1 MSDGAAAELCDLCNR
16 SRQASSRCLD
26 CGKLLCIACRQRHRR
41 VRVTSEHELVDV
53 DRQMELRCE
62 RHSDEL
68 VRFFCTSCQTT
79 VCIGCTFSSEHAEHT
94 VLKFKDAAQQKADEL
109 AEFSRLSGD
118 KLRQVRSAL
127 QLARNI
133 EAHLTDTETAIREA
147 ANQQVAA
154 IKAAQQILLEE
165 LRSFYDCCSNL
176 LSGRHEIAAALRD
189 LTEVSSFSELVE
201 RGRYS
206 ESLMLAPRVAA
217 TLARYTNYQPPT
229 PPPTP
234 RRFRLLFLDAASSN
248 EVTTPAITLGRLEMQ
263 RLTASCCFSE
273 SGSTAG
279 SCVDVTS
286 LSSSDSGSSCDLTAD
301 AGEEEA
307 SVMAE
312 SFFTYDNSTLRSSV
326 CRSLT
331 TDTLVASS
339 VDAECQTDF
348 HLVVQLGFAKA
359 CRHEFLQN
367 VIGASNSLVATDE
380 LDQSSVTVCQQDLLL
395 TREQCTNYL
404 EPVLQIALPCSET
417 KGVFCNAVTTWQHDL
432 DSVAILQT
440 EPRRRQTSEDEVRV
454 CSVMFSSM
462 ESNDC
467 DSLELNSPPKLL
479 SSVGCQGDK
488 RSSELATPKT
498 ATVAATQTPH
508 LPRRRDLA
516 DGCSQTAQL
525 ASFSRNIQVE
535 ADSEERATQ
544 TVRLRRWDE
553 SRVDRATQ
561 WEPGPA
567 RTYQEF
573 YRSGRL
579 VRVVGCS
586 GDVCNSLAL
595 SPRATRRHGDASS
608 AASKTAEEPQL
619 HQLTQM
625 MKSKPQPEVLPL
637 GHSSSTCAAGV
648 PSTSGARPAAS
659 GVKFPKPTAKLEE
672 TMSSLDRL
680 RNFCS
685 RLRQRRTGL
694 GKQKVVLLTDQ

>member
-68 VRFFCTSCQTT
+68 VRFFCTSCQTP

-367 VIGASNSLVATDE
+367 
-380 LDQSSVTVCQQDLLL
+380 
-395 TREQCTNYL
+395 
-404 EPVLQIALPCSET
+404 IALPCSET

-488 RSSELATPKT
+488 SSSELATPKT

-608 AASKTAEEPQL
+608 AASKNRRRTSAAPADSDDEIQTP
-619 HQLTQM
+619 TR
-625 MKSKPQPEVLPL
+625 S
-637 GHSSSTCAAGV
+637 HSSSTCAAGV

-659 GVKFPKPTAKLEE
+659 GVKFPKPSATAKPEE
-672 TMSSLDRL
+672 THVLPGSAEEFLLAIETAQDGTREAESCAADGPV
-680 RNFCS
+680 
-685 RLRQRRTGL
+685 TGRFEQSKL
-694 GKQKVVLLTDQ
+694 GKFQISKVKFHFK